1 MSSQTT
7 MKTLLLP
14 GLAALLITPTAH
26 AQSFTSAN
34 KPAEIHRLDGS
45 KITIAEAEA
54 LAARTLAAN
63 HVTGAQIAVLNQGH
77 LVWTHSFGLRSRE
90 PDLPMQDTTVIA
102 ADSITTGVFATYCLQ
117 LSQSAQLPL
126 EAPIRTLLPHPLDH
140 YELYHA
146 AAVELVHDPL
156 YANITPQMLLSNSA
170 GFGNYTSNEPDYK
183 LHIHFIPGS
192 RFAYSNDGIN
202 LLQFVIEART
212 DKPLD
217 ELMQQSLFT
226 PFHMDHTSLVYR
238 DSFASNIADRYDA
251 DEKFIGH
258 THRTRARAAVSMTTT
273 ATDLATFLTA
283 LIAPDK
289 KTQHILIPQALS
301 AMLKP
306 GVAITTPNQSPSFEQ
321 TENRETTTLGLSYA
335 LGWGVLGKTR
345 FGSAFF
351 KEGHGDGAQSYLI
364 CFTKSRDC
372 MIILTNSDNG
382 ELAFRPLLE
391 GILGDTVTP
400 WAWEG
405 YTREA
410 ILASRQPH

>member
-1 MSSQTT
+1 
-7 MKTLLLP
+7 MKTLLLS

-26 AQSFTSAN
+26 AQNFMSAS

-77 LVWTHSFGLRSRE
+77 LVWTHSFGLRSRD
-90 PDLPMQDTTVIA
+90 PDLPMQDTTVLA

-117 LSQSAQLPL
+117 LSQGGQLPL
-126 EAPIRTLLPHPLDH
+126 EAPIRTLLPHPLESS
-140 YELYHA
+140 ELYHNA
-146 AAVELVHDPL
+146 VVELVHDPL
-156 YANITPQMLLSNSA
+156 YANITPQMLLSNTA
-170 GFGNYTSNEPDYK
+170 GFANYTSNEPDDR

-238 DSFASNIADRYDA
+238 DSFGSDMADRYDA

-283 LIAPDK
+283 LIGTDK
-289 KTQHILIPQALS
+289 KAPHILTPPALR
-301 AMLKP
+301 AMLTP
-306 GVAITTPNQSPSFEQ
+306 GIAVITPHQSSTFEQ
-321 TENRETTTLGLSYA
+321 AESRETSAVGLSYA

-364 CFTKSRDC
+364 CFTKNRDC